1 MHRRTAAPAR
11 HNVRGLHLVVI
22 GVLLVLALAA
32 GGARSG
38 AAHPARLQP
47 AAEEATV
54 VRIRAADFAATR
66 RLASWGLDMLEMRD
80 GDDVLAIVSPRQQAA
95 LRAAGWDVRPAPDH
109 TALLQR
115 PALRTFQQGYRT
127 VEEIEQFLSER
138 AASYPHLA
146 TLEDIGDSWQRWATG
161 GDEGYNLLALRL
173 TSQDTPGPKPVFFV
187 MAAIHA
193 REIATPEIATRFID
207 YLLAGY
213 GSNAE
218 ATWLLDAYEIVVVPM
233 VNPDGHKLAE
243 QGYSQRKNIN
253 PLYGGSCLDPP
264 TRYSQ
269 YGVDLNRNFSLGWGT
284 VNTPGTHPCRLT
296 FPGGAPAS
304 EPETQA
310 IETFIRTLYPD
321 RPRPISH
328 TLTLTDTSGV
338 LLSLHSYGE
347 LVLWPWGFQETPPP
361 DEAALT
367 QLGTRIAQHNGY
379 VPQSARELY
388 AASGTT
394 SDWAYGELGIASY
407 TLEIGPPP
415 PGECAGFMPP
425 YACLDSGM
433 GGDFWGHNL
442 PALLYAARVTQA
454 PYMQPAGPDPVIH
467 HIATISDTGQ
477 ISLTVTLATDP
488 QQPFEAAD
496 LYIGQAPWH
505 GGAAIALAAAGPPSA
520 QGWQQWRASLPADAF
535 AAACAPTSGIHCR
548 NTDIGTVPLL
558 LVQGHD
564 KAGNRGPVQA
574 AWPTMVHS
582 SWLPLVRG
590 PG

>member
-1 MHRRTAAPAR
+1 
-11 HNVRGLHLVVI
+11 
-22 GVLLVLALAA
+22 
-32 GGARSG
+32 
-38 AAHPARLQP
+38 
-47 AAEEATV
+47 
-54 VRIRAADFAATR
+54 
-66 RLASWGLDMLEMRD
+66 
-80 GDDVLAIVSPRQQAA
+80 
-95 LRAAGWDVRPAPDH
+95 
-109 TALLQR
+109 
-115 PALRTFQQGYRT
+115 
-127 VEEIEQFLSER
+127 
-138 AASYPHLA
+138 
-146 TLEDIGDSWQRWATG
+146 
-161 GDEGYNLLALRL
+161 
-173 TSQDTPGPKPVFFV
+173 
-187 MAAIHA
+187 
-193 REIATPEIATRFID
+193 
-207 YLLAGY
+207 
-213 GSNAE
+213 
-218 ATWLLDAYEIVVVPM
+218 
-233 VNPDGHKLAE
+233 
-243 QGYSQRKNIN
+243 
-253 PLYGGSCLDPP
+253 
-264 TRYSQ
+264 
-269 YGVDLNRNFSLGWGT
+269 
-284 VNTPGTHPCRLT
+284 
-296 FPGGAPAS
+296 
-304 EPETQA
+304 
-310 IETFIRTLYPD
+310 
-321 RPRPISH
+321 
-328 TLTLTDTSGV
+328 
-338 LLSLHSYGE
+338 
-347 LVLWPWGFQETPPP
+347 
-361 DEAALT
+361 LT

-407 TLEIGPPP
+407 TLEIGPSP

-520 QGWQQWRASLPADAF
+520 QGWQQWRAALPADAF
-535 AAACAPTSGIHCR
+535 AAACAPTSGIRCR
-548 NTDIGTVPLL
+548 DTDIGTVPLL

-574 AWPTMVHS
+574 AWPTRVHS